1 MTTNEAFTAD
11 VKNDN
16 NIDKNTD
23 CGVWSVTGK
32 KKDKAY
38 TYEDALTLAGNGS
51 YTYGL
56 LAVLSLTI
64 LSMACDMFG
73 FSVVVAG
80 SQCDLQVTP
89 SQRNTLMSMPFLG
102 PIIMSYPWGY
112 FSDTQGRRKCL
123 LLAMSFSFVATV
135 ISSLSPNWIML
146 AVLKFLST
154 SCCSCAQSTTYALL
168 GESST
173 QRVRRSYM
181 LAMTSVLM
189 LTPAYYFSVGYFLL
203 NMEYSIDLGFISFV
217 PWRLLVL
224 SLALPMGISS
234 LALHCFYESPK
245 FLANAG
251 REDQAVELLKKI
263 WKRNGGKGHYP
274 VKKLILN
281 EDYAPALGQPLLRSL
296 WRQTTPL
303 FRPPLLWRTLQLYY
317 ITAVVYSVNNSL
329 VMWQPFIANAVLAD
343 GGSAGGV
350 CDIILRTHNT
360 GGVQPTA
367 CSSKLEYLTTIFG
380 IGHSISFALMN
391 ALMSRLARMK
401 LMLIAIL
408 AAAVAS
414 GTGIIVVTNKLASF
428 VLFLGIMIT
437 GLGIGIVFSYFVEL
451 YPTSYRGMA
460 ACLGVIMAR
469 GSALVAINILGS
481 YMMTSC
487 HQCFYAF
494 TAYIFS
500 GLVASFFL
508 PADSKKK
515 T

>member
-11 VKNDN
+11 VTDY
-16 NIDKNTD
+16 NIDKNAG

-32 KKDKAY
+32 KEDKAY
-38 TYEDALTLAGNGS
+38 TYEEAITLAGNGS

-73 FSVVVAG
+73 FSVVLAG
-80 SQCDLQVTP
+80 SQCDLQLTP

-112 FSDTQGRRKCL
+112 FSDTQGRKKCL
-123 LLAMSFSFVATV
+123 LLAMSCSFMATV

-146 AVLKFLST
+146 AVLKFMST
-154 SCCSCAQSTTYALL
+154 SCCSCAQSTTYALI

-173 QRVRRSYM
+173 QRVRGSYM
-181 LAMTSVLM
+181 LVMTSMLM
-189 LTPAYYFSVGYFLL
+189 LAPAYFYLVGYFLL

-224 SLALPMGISS
+224 TLALPMGISS

-251 REDQAVELLKKI
+251 KEDQAVELLRKI
-263 WKRNGGKGHYP
+263 WERNGGKDHYP

-281 EDYAPALGQPLLRSL
+281 ENCAPAQGQPLLRSL
-296 WRQTTPL
+296 WQQTAPL

-317 ITAVVYSVNNSL
+317 ITAVVYSINNSL
-329 VMWQPFIANAVLAD
+329 QMWLPFIANAVLAD
-343 GGSAGGV
+343 DAGAGGV
-350 CDIILRTHNT
+350 CDIILSSQNT
-360 GGVQPTA
+360 PGVQPTA

-380 IGHSISFALMN
+380 IGHSVSFALVN

-401 LMLIAIL
+401 LMLMVIL

-414 GTGIIVVTNKLASF
+414 GTGIILVTNRVAGF
-428 VLFLGIMIT
+428 VLFLGITAT

-460 ACLGVIMAR
+460 ACLGVVVAR
-469 GSALVAINILGS
+469 GSVLVTINLLSS
-481 YMMTSC
+481 YITTSC

-494 TAYIFS
+494 TAYTFS
-500 GLVASFFL
+500 GLIASLFL
-508 PADSKKK
+508 PADGKKK